1 MSAFILIIVWLI
13 ITALAYYLVS
23 LLPLK
28 TPFPSIIKVIFV
40 LLALYIIL
48 VGFGVI
54 GGGLPS
60 ISHLKL

>member
-1 MSAFILIIVWLI
+1 MSAFFLIIIWLI
-13 ITALAYYLVS
+13 ITALAYYLVT

-28 TPFPSIIKVIFV
+28 TPFPSIIQVIFV
-40 LLALYIIL
+40 LLALYVIL
-48 VGFGVI
+48 AGFGII